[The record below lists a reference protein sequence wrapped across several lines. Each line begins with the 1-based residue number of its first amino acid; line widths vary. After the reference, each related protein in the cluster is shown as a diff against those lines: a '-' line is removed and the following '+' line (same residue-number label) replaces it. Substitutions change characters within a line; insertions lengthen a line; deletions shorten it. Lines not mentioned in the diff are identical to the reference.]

1 MAGAS
6 LTRTDPEWVKRKT
19 IMEDTKMSVN
29 AIGSTS
35 TYSFIDRMV
44 MNAMKG
50 TSKTKSSDG
59 EFDMSSVMSSSST
72 AGAQRPMGPPPP
84 RMDSSE
90 MASKVISALDTN
102 GDGVLS
108 ASESKLSS
116 SLFKTL
122 DTNSDGSV
130 SSDELVTGLDNER
143 TSKMASH
150 VLKNLDTNGDGVLS
164 SPETGLSS
172 TEFNTLDTNGDGTV
186 TLDELQAGIKAR
198 DAERS
203 SATNS
208 KTATTA
214 QETTLAASADTYD
227 SLQALIQALAQNQAS
242 SAYSSQNLLTQML
255 QSASQK
261 ASITA

>member
-1 MAGAS
+1 
-6 LTRTDPEWVKRKT
+6 
-19 IMEDTKMSVN
+19 
-29 AIGSTS
+29 
-35 TYSFIDRMV
+35 
-44 MNAMKG
+44 
-50 TSKTKSSDG
+50 
-59 EFDMSSVMSSSST
+59 
-72 AGAQRPMGPPPP
+72 
-84 RMDSSE
+84 
-90 MASKVISALDTN
+90 MASKVIGALDTN

-164 SPETGLSS
+164 NAETGLSS
-172 TEFNTLDTNGDGTV
+172 TEFSTLDTNGDGTV

-198 DAERS
+198 DAERRN
-203 SATNS
+203 ATNS
-208 KTATTA
+208 KTPTTA
-214 QETTLAASADTYD
+214 QETTLAASAGTYD
-227 SLQALIQALAQNQAS
+227 SLQSLIQALAQNQAS

-255 QSASQK
+255 QPASPK
-261 ASITA
+261 VTITA